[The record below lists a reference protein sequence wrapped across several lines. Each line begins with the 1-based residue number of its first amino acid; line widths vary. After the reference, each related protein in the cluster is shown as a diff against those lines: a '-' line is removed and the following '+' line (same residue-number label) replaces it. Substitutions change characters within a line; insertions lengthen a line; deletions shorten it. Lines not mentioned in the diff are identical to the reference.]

1 MLHNSQI
8 WILIDHHGR
17 NSFDLRLFLIFPTK
31 SFSLR
36 CFSFLGKS
44 KISKNGPN
52 VWRTY
57 TAAFLVLLQ
66 KSWQKSSEGKFKKNI
81 SLQVLSLNQTYVP
94 QRPSS
99 FHMSNKIGKFLPR
112 KRARPQIEAAQ
123 IAQKTSVTALEA
135 GSTAVHKTFQIGFP
149 TFNSNYLP
157 LQLIC
162 IW

>member
-1 MLHNSQI
+1 MLQTQNNSQI

-17 NSFDLRLFLIFPTK
+17 NSFDLRLFVIFPTK

-81 SLQVLSLNQTYVP
+81 SLQVSSLTQTHVP

-112 KRARPQIEAAQ
+112 KRARPQIEAANCTKDLCHCTRSRLHCC
-123 IAQKTSVTALEA
+123 AQN
-135 GSTAVHKTFQIGFP
+135 FP
-149 TFNSNYLP
+149 NWLSHF
-157 LQLIC
+157 
-162 IW
+162 